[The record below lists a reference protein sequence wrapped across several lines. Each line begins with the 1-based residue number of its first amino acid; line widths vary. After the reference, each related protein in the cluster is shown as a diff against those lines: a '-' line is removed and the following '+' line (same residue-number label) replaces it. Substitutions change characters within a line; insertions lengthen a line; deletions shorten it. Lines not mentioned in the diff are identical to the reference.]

1 MFIERETI
9 RQVARRT
16 HLAHCDETHII
27 EINTLRLLAGQKMHN
42 AQQGIAARINTFRSI
57 LKTLGVADSLLEGGA
72 ATLERGPSGYQEV
85 DMQKVYPV
93 PKSWDYIKHLATG
106 GRDRLC
112 VLGQHLDDDVSH
124 FCLEALARGF
134 ETFILV
140 DLTSS
145 RQESYANLLLQRLV
159 FAGVMPTTSYQ
170 LIAEWGTSQ
179 LDSSLCAF
187 ILKQARLMG

>member
-1 MFIERETI
+1 M
-9 RQVARRT
+9 ARRT

-27 EINTLRLLAGQKMHN
+27 EINTVRFLTGQQVQQ

-57 LKTLGVADSLLEGGA
+57 IKSLSVADTLLDGGLA
-72 ATLERGPSGYQEV
+72 ALERGPSPHR
-85 DMQKVYPV
+85 DFDLPKVYRV
-93 PKSWDYIKHLATG
+93 PESWDHLKLLAAG
-106 GRDRLC
+106 GKARLC

-145 RQESYANLLLQRLV
+145 RQEGYANLLLQRLV

-179 LDSSLCAF
+179 LDPSMSAY
-187 ILKQARLMG
+187 ILKQARLMA